1 MALNKINDFIK
12 VYDNVLSNE
21 YCQFLI
27 DYIDF
32 GKSKFIDHQLKPQF
46 YELVFDKSMVPEC
59 IDKISPYLDRYI
71 DSVGCDPWLPQNYT
85 YEFPRV
91 KRYRKNTDD
100 QFDTH
105 VDVGDHISAKRF
117 IAFLVYLNDVTEGG
131 ETCFPGIDKFIR
143 PKRGRMII
151 FPPLWMIPHK
161 GKPTISEDKYIMS
174 TYLHYL

>member
-1 MALNKINDFIK
+1 M
-12 VYDNVLSNE
+12 VCDNVLSNE

-59 IDKISPYLDRYI
+59 IDKISPYLDYYI

-91 KRYRKNTDD
+91 KRYKKNTDD